1 MIENPIIRGFNPDP
15 SIIRVGDTYYI
26 AVSTFEWWPGVA
38 VYSSKNLKDWR
49 IHHYPLCRRSQLDLQ
64 GVPDGG
70 GIWAPCLSY
79 DGETVYLVYTNV
91 RERGPIMTTDNY
103 LVCTDDI
110 SSGEWS
116 EPVYLN
122 SLGFD
127 PSLFHD
133 DDGRK
138 WLLNLDNHYAEGKRF
153 NGLWIQEYD
162 HKKKKLVGEI
172 KQFYTEPHGEL
183 VEGTHIFKHNGK
195 YYILKA
201 QGGTGW
207 RHSAQM
213 SRSDTLWGPYEDDP
227 EILLHSRDDESLYI
241 QKAGHADIADTPDGE
256 IYMVHLGS
264 RYGSGNEKTTYCGR
278 ETCIEKVYWNEDGWL
293 RLSHGGNNPA
303 RYVEEPL
310 NSKTPLEEPFKEK
323 NLRFDFKNAK
333 GLDKELMTLRRPL
346 DDAMS
351 FDENGLTLK
360 GGDGLMSKFNQ
371 SLIAHRIEE
380 RYMTAETKFEFN
392 PECEK
397 HTAGLIIIYDTGHW
411 HYLYISCSNDAGER
425 TINTLT
431 CNNHKLEY
439 THEQKKISDGAVILK
454 AYINENDL
462 QFAYDDGNGEK
473 SFGNVKDMRV
483 VTDEN
488 VYLGFTG
495 AMVGICVQDMYMRKK
510 SALFE
515 YFEIENKAGE

>member
-15 SIIRVGDTYYI
+15 SIIRVKDTYYI
-26 AVSTFEWWPGVA
+26 ATSTFEWWPGVA
-38 VYSSKNLKDWR
+38 VYSSLDLKHWNLD
-49 IHHYPLCRRSQLDLQ
+49 HYPLNRKSQLDLQ

-79 DGETVYLVYTNV
+79 DGKTAFLVYTNV
-91 RERGPIMTTDNY
+91 RQRGPFMTTDNY
-103 LVCTDDI
+103 LVYTDDI
-110 SSGEWS
+110 SLCEWS

-153 NGLWIQEYD
+153 NGLWLQEYD
-162 HKKKKLVGEI
+162 HSTKKLIGEV
-172 KQFYTEPHGEL
+172 KQFYKEPHGEL
-183 VEGTHIFKHNGK
+183 VEGTHILKHNDK

-207 RHSAQM
+207 QHSAQM
-213 SRSDTLWGPYEDDP
+213 SRSDNLMGPYEDDP
-227 EILLHSRDDESLYI
+227 QILLHSRNDDLLYI
-241 QKAGHADIADTPDGE
+241 QKAGHADIVETPDGE

-264 RYGSGNEKTTYCGR
+264 RYSCDGDKTTYYGR
-278 ETCIEKVYWNEDGWL
+278 ETCLEKVYWNDEGWL

-303 RYVEEPL
+303 RYIEEPKIK
-310 NSKTPLEEPFKEK
+310 KTESAKRK
-323 NLRFDFKNAK
+323 RNFDFKQEK
-333 GLDKELMTLRRPL
+333 TLDKELMTLRGPIDSDIRF
-346 DDAMS
+346 S
-351 FDENGLTLK
+351 ENGLVVK
-360 GGDGLMSKFNQ
+360 GGDGLLSKFKQ

-380 RYMTAETKFEFN
+380 RNMTAETKIEFK

-397 HTAGLIIIYDTGHW
+397 HMAGLIVMYDTGHW
-411 HYLYISCSNDAGER
+411 HYLYISRSNDSGER

-431 CNNHKLEY
+431 CNHYKLEY
-439 THEQKKISDGAVILK
+439 TYEKEKISDASIILK

-462 QFAYDDGNGEK
+462 QFAYDDGRGEK
-473 SFGNVKDMRV
+473 NFGTVKDMRV

-488 VYLGFTG
+488 IYLGFTG
-495 AMVGICVQDMYMRKK
+495 AVIGICVQDMYMREK
-510 SALFE
+510 SAVFE
-515 YFEIENKAGE
+515 YLKLEDNND